1 MLPVRARFA
10 VLVATL
16 ALVGCA
22 AKGEPP
28 GHSRES
34 KDAPAAAAPAPAE
47 PLGGADK
54 ASVSEK
60 KPSPDSDAPR
70 SARALIVTIDLN
82 VTSERPDV
90 LAEKLRNDVVR
101 AGGFVADATTSG
113 TGPGR
118 THRMV
123 LRVPA
128 GETRALRA
136 TLSDYG
142 KITNDTEKTEDVT
155 EQRADVAAR
164 LANARTQEKRLQEIM
179 AAKTATV
186 AEVLEVER
194 ELARV
199 RETIERYDAQKRALD
214 GKIDLA
220 TVTVNIGAPSTF
232 VEPEKETA
240 GTKIKHAFSSGV
252 EATGTLLL
260 WGAMALAALSPVLIP
275 LLLVA
280 TGLFAW
286 LRKRRRAQR
295 AAMPVMRA

>member
-1 MLPVRARFA
+1 MLPARARFA

-16 ALVGCA
+16 ALAGCA
-22 AKGEPP
+22 AKSEPP
-28 GHSRES
+28 GGSRS
-34 KDAPAAAAPAPAE
+34 KDAPAAAAAPAPMEA
-47 PLGGADK
+47 LGGADK
-54 ASVSEK
+54 ASVTEK
-60 KPSPDSDAPR
+60 KPADSDAPKA
-70 SARALIVTIDLN
+70 ARALIVTIDLN
-82 VTSERPDV
+82 VTAERPDV

-101 AGGFVADATTSG
+101 SGGFIADATTSG
-113 TGPGR
+113 TGPSR
-118 THRMV
+118 SHRMV

-155 EQRADVAAR
+155 EQRADVTAR

-220 TVTVNIGAPSTF
+220 TVTVNISAPSTF
-232 VEPEKETA
+232 AEPEKETA

-260 WGAMALAALSPVLIP
+260 WGAMALAALSPVLVP

-280 TGLFAW
+280 TGLFFW
-286 LRKRRRAQR
+286 LRKRRRARR
-295 AAMPVMRA
+295 AALPIMRA

>member
-16 ALVGCA
+16 ALAGCA
-22 AKGEPP
+22 AKSEPP

-34 KDAPAAAAPAPAE
+34 KDAPAAAAPAE
-47 PLGGADK
+47 PMGGADK
-54 ASVSEK
+54 ASVAEK
-60 KPSPDSDAPR
+60 RSADGDAPKA
-70 SARALIVTIDLN
+70 ARALIVTIDLN
-82 VTSERPDV
+82 VSSERPDV

-101 AGGFVADATTSG
+101 SGGFIADATASG
-113 TGPGR
+113 SGPGR
-118 THRMV
+118 SHRMV

-136 TLSDYG
+136 TLADYG

-155 EQRADVAAR
+155 EQRADVTAR

-199 RETIERYDAQKRALD
+199 RETIERFDAQKRALD

-220 TVTVNIGAPSTF
+220 TVTVNISAPSTF
-232 VEPEKETA
+232 VEPAKETA
-240 GTKIKHAFSSGV
+240 GTKIKHAFFSGI

-260 WGAMALAALSPVLIP
+260 WAAMALAALSPVLIP

-280 TGLFAW
+280 TGLFFW

-295 AAMPVMRA
+295 AAMPIMRA